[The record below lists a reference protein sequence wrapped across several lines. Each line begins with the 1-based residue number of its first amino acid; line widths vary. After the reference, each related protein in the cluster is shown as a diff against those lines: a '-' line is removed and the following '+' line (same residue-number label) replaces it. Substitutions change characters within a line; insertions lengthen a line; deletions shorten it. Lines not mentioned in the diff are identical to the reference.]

1 VAKSRKT
8 VDVDMLRQYSNGYL
22 AAADESVGLYDGR
35 SRRQGICDLLEFALM
50 RAGRYRGFRYLD
62 ERDLPNDIPGIRLKD
77 GDMPSFINVD
87 QTRRE
92 YY

>member
-1 VAKSRKT
+1 MAKSRKT
-8 VDVDMLRQYSNGYL
+8 VDIDMLRQYSNGYL
-22 AAADESVGLYDGR
+22 ASPYEGDLQKGIGQ
-35 SRRQGICDLLEFALM
+35 RQGICDLLEFALM